1 MSPVDPGSPSTYS
14 LTMRRTIAR
23 FRAALRTLRQ
33 SAARFEHRGV
43 VVSYAGLVLDQTAV
57 AGAVDAALDG
67 LPRHSREAGTG
78 AARGIRVA
86 IVAETGADVPPM
98 TAVWRAGLFDDVGE
112 VRVVADAS
120 TAENVRAGL
129 AALVRSRVGLP
140 PEPVRSQ
147 AVA

>member
-1 MSPVDPGSPSTYS
+1 
-14 LTMRRTIAR
+14 MRRTIAR
-23 FRAALRTLRQ
+23 LRSVLRTLRQ

-43 VVSYAGLVLDQTAV
+43 VVSYAGIVLDQTAV

-67 LPRHSREAGTG
+67 LPRHAREAAAD
-78 AARGIRVA
+78 AARGIRVV

-98 TAVWRAGLFDDVGE
+98 TAVWRTGLLDDVGE